1 MNGWKE
7 GRNQGTSIQLA
18 LGAYY
23 KQANLFQV
31 HQTLFSIEKNVN
43 AAWKMYLDIQCIFYI
58 DPEPYQWQ
66 EIQRKVK
73 STLHTPMATE
83 GVLEML
89 DKVENTWTRP

>member
-1 MNGWKE
+1 M
-7 GRNQGTSIQLA
+7 
-18 LGAYY
+18 AYY

-43 AAWKMYLDIQCIFYI
+43 AAWKMYLDIQCTFYI

-83 GVLEML
+83 GVLENVGQSRKHL
-89 DKVENTWTRP
+89 DKAITLKNKCTCSLNSVFFT